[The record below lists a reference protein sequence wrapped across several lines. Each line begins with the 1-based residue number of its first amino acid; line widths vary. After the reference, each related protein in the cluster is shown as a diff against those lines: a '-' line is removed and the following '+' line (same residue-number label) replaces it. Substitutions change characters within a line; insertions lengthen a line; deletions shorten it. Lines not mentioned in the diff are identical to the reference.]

1 MLPSQRYEFEHRDLH
16 WGNVLI
22 AETDMEHVEFTQDGK
37 TYILRSHGLLATI
50 IDFTFSRL
58 ETGGLYSLGFI

>member
-1 MLPSQRYEFEHRDLH
+1 MKIPQKFEFEHRDLH

-22 AETDMEHVEFTQDGK
+22 METDMKLVEFTQDGQE
-37 TYILRSHGLLATI
+37 YILKSHGLLATM

-58 ETGGLYSLGFI
+58 ETG